1 MMKQNTKALLGT
13 VLLAAALA
21 PAVVPAQ
28 GFPVRAITLVVPFP
42 PGGVTDPF
50 ARYVGPKVTESI
62 GQQVVIDN
70 KPGAAGIIAAEFVKN
85 AAPDGYTLLMG
96 HAGTHSVNSSLY
108 SKLPYDPVKDFA
120 PITVMITTKH
130 MLVVPA
136 DSPAR
141 TVAELVAYAK
151 TKKLTYASQ
160 SVGAGGHLLGE
171 MLKTRAGVDMTHVPY
186 KGSAPAVQDILA
198 GRVDLFFDAIITSG
212 PHVRSGKLH
221 ALAMASPKRAPQMP
235 EIPTM
240 AEAGFPGLELD
251 FWFALYAPAAT
262 PQPIVTRLNTEF
274 VKAMQNPDVTKR
286 FGDLALDVTTST
298 PAELAKLAAED
309 TVRLGKVVRDSGA
322 KAD

>member
-1 MMKQNTKALLGT
+1 MKQSSKALMGA
-13 VLLAAALA
+13 VLTAAALA
-21 PAVVPAQ
+21 PSVVLAQ
-28 GFPVRAITLVVPFP
+28 GFPSRAITLVVPFP

-62 GQQVVIDN
+62 GQQIVIDN
-70 KPGAAGIIAAEFVKN
+70 KPGAAGIIAAEFVKI

-96 HAGTHSVNSSLY
+96 HGGTHAINSSLY

-120 PITVMITTKH
+120 PITQMISTKH

-136 DSPAR
+136 DSPAH
-141 TVAELVAYAK
+141 TVTELVAYAK

-171 MLKTRAGVDMTHVPY
+171 MLKTRTGVDMTHVPY
-186 KGSAPAVQDILA
+186 KGSAPALQDILA
-198 GRVDLFFDAIITSG
+198 GRVDLFFDAPITSG
-212 PHVRSGKLH
+212 PHVRSGKLR
-221 ALAMASPKRAPQMP
+221 ALAMASPRRAQQFPD
-235 EIPTM
+235 IPTM
-240 AEAGFPGLELD
+240 AEAGFAGIELD

-262 PQPIVTRLNTEF
+262 PQAVVTRLNTEF
-274 VKAMQNPDVTKR
+274 VKAMQNPDVSKR
-286 FGDLALDVTTST
+286 FGDLGLDVVTST
-298 PAELAKLAAED
+298 PAELAKLAADD

>member
-1 MMKQNTKALLGT
+1 MNRNCKVVLGGILT
-13 VLLAAALA
+13 AVALA
-21 PAVVPAQ
+21 PSLLFAQ
-28 GFPVRAITLVVPFP
+28 AFPNRAITLVVPFP

-62 GQQVVIDN
+62 GQQIVIDN

-96 HAGTHSVNSSLY
+96 HGGTHAVNSSLY

-120 PITVMITTKH
+120 PITTMISTKH

-141 TVAELVAYAK
+141 TVTELVAYAK

-171 MLKTRAGVDMTHVPY
+171 MVKMRTGVDMTHVPY
-186 KGSAPAVQDILA
+186 KGSAPALQDILA
-198 GRVDLFFDAIITSG
+198 GRVDLFFDALITSG
-212 PHVRSGKLH
+212 PHVRSGKLR
-221 ALAMASPKRAPQMP
+221 ALAMASPRRAPQFADV
-235 EIPTM
+235 PTM
-240 AEAGFPGLELD
+240 AEAGFPGIELD
-251 FWFALYAPAAT
+251 FWFALYAPGAT
-262 PQPIVTRLNTEF
+262 PVSVVNRLNTEF
-274 VKAMQNPDVTKR
+274 VKAMKDADVSKR
-286 FGDLALDVTTST
+286 FGDLGLDVVTST
-298 PAELAKLAAED
+298 PAELAKLGADD
-309 TVRLGKVVRDSGA
+309 TIRLGRVVRESGA

>member
-1 MMKQNTKALLGT
+1 
-13 VLLAAALA
+13 
-21 PAVVPAQ
+21 
-28 GFPVRAITLVVPFP
+28 
-42 PGGVTDPF
+42 
-50 ARYVGPKVTESI
+50 
-62 GQQVVIDN
+62 
-70 KPGAAGIIAAEFVKN
+70 
-85 AAPDGYTLLMG
+85 
-96 HAGTHSVNSSLY
+96 
-108 SKLPYDPVKDFA
+108 VKDFA
-120 PITVMITTKH
+120 PITLMITTKH

-171 MLKTRAGVDMTHVPY
+171 MLKTSAGVDMTHVPY

-235 EIPTM
+235 DIPTM

-251 FWFALYAPAAT
+251 FWFALYAPGAT

-298 PAELAKLAAED
+298 PAELVRLAADD

>member
-1 MMKQNTKALLGT
+1 MKQSTRKILGA
-13 VLLAAALA
+13 VLSAAILA
-21 PAVVPAQ
+21 PAAVQ
-28 GFPVRAITLVVPFP
+28 GQVFPSRAITLVVPFP

-70 KPGAAGIIAAEFVKN
+70 KPGAAGIIAAELVKN

-120 PITVMITTKH
+120 PITLMITTKH

-151 TKKLTYASQ
+151 TKTLTYASQ

-186 KGSAPAVQDILA
+186 KGSAPAVQDIVA

-212 PHVRSGKLH
+212 PHVRSGKLR
-221 ALAMASPKRAPQMP
+221 ALAMASPQRAPQMP

-240 AEAGFPGLELD
+240 VEAGFPGIELD
-251 FWFALYAPAAT
+251 FWFALYAPGAT
-262 PQPIVTRLNTEF
+262 PQPVIARLNTEF

-298 PAELAKLAAED
+298 PAELVRLAADD